1 MLQLQNILVDYVTP
15 HIVKITL
22 NRERQAN
29 SLSLALLEELQSTL
43 THINEEA
50 DVRVVILIGA
60 GEKAFCA
67 GADLKERA
75 NMNEEQVRHAVG
87 MIRSTMDMV
96 EQLSQP
102 VIAAINGIA
111 LGGGTE
117 LSLACD
123 FRIAAETASL
133 GLTET
138 SLAIIPGAGGTQR
151 LPRLIGVGRAK
162 ELIYTAR
169 RISAHEAKEYGMVE
183 FVVPAH
189 LLEEKTIE
197 MAERIASNGPI
208 AVRLTKQAISNGIQV
223 DLHTGLQM
231 EKQAYEGVIHTKDRL
246 EGLQAFKEKRQPMY
260 KGE

>member
-1 MLQLQNILVDYVTP
+1 MLLLQHILVEKVTP
-15 HIVKITL
+15 HIAKVTL
-22 NRERQAN
+22 NRPQQAN
-29 SLSLALLEELQSTL
+29 ALSLTLLEELQAVLSQLQEDTDIRAVL
-43 THINEEA
+43 
-50 DVRVVILIGA
+50 LIGA

-75 NMNEEQVRHAVG
+75 GMNEEQVRHAVSL
-87 MIRSTMDMV
+87 IRSTINGV
-96 EQLSQP
+96 ESLPFP
-102 VIAAINGIA
+102 VIAAINGVA

-123 FRIAAETASL
+123 IRVAAETATL

-151 LPRLIGVGRAK
+151 LPRLIGLGRAK

-169 RISAHEAKEYGMVE
+169 RISASEAKEYGLVE
-183 FVVPAH
+183 YVVPFSK
-189 LLEEKTIE
+189 LEQTALSIC
-197 MAERIASNGPI
+197 ERIAANGPI
-208 AVRLTKQAISNGIQV
+208 AVRQAKAAISRGV
-223 DLHTGLQM
+223 ETDLQTGLEI

-246 EGLQAFKEKRQPMY
+246 EGLQAFKEKRKPVY